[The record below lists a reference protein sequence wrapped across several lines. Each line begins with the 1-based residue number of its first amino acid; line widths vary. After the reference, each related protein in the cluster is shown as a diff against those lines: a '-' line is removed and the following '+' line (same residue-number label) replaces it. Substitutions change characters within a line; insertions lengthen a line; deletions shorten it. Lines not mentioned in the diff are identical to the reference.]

1 MIQNILEKTFYT
13 MSRKLHL
20 FNQEQSKLVW
30 HNKRTDQIRSERDNN
45 LNIKLQPWITKQKS

>member
-1 MIQNILEKTFYT
+1 

-30 HNKRTDQIRSERDNN
+30 YDKRTDQIRLKKDNN
-45 LNIKLQPWITKQKS
+45 INVKLQPWITKQKS